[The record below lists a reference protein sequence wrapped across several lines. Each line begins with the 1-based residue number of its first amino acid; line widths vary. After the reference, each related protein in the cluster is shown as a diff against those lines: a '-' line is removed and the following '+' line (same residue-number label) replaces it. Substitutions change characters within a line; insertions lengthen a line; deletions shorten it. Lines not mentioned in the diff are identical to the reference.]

1 MLAIAFSHANFQ
13 FKRVPLA
20 PWHVGC
26 LTSWLC
32 FTHHVR
38 ERPEG
43 CGKMKRRN
51 LKRGFRVQR
60 LEDRRL
66 LAADFAVIELAPVEI
81 SEPEMCQVA
90 ELEVQSDVE
99 DQAEVLDLDSTEFPV
114 DVIDGDEAD
123 LQPVVEAE
131 AEVETG
137 TEDVVEVEVD
147 VESPAHDL
155 GDPVDGTDG
164 FFGSIDAEN
173 PSQSFT
179 ITPSEAGMID
189 IVVASSFGDSE
200 TRMDVTNSNG
210 GVVASTM
217 AEELSGFQMLSFEAE
232 AGETYQLDV
241 SSEDGGEGLF
251 QVTVEHN
258 EIAEPVDLHA
268 DSIGE
273 DSTEI
278 LFNDGASELGG
289 ELELAGD
296 IDTFRFTADS
306 NGKISLGL
314 AELNAENA
322 TELQVQ
328 VFDGAGEAITRG
340 VTNET
345 VGISF
350 DVECDGEYFLAV
362 SAGENQTGSYQLD
375 MNLEADVVEA
385 EPEVVVDQPVDD
397 VVVDEV
403 VDATT
408 ELELAAESQDTATDA
423 SVEVLGSDST
433 PVVEGATNDD
443 VGVLF
448 DIVEGDSYQVRVDS
462 INDIPATYELT
473 LSLTETE
480 ASPVVDSVDEVETTD
495 DTEPVEDLV
504 VVDPVDE
511 SSELGDVAEGDS
523 IDDLI
528 DEELEVCFTDLE
540 GENDEV
546 DSFFAEFNPDSIFT
560 MDNGFELRRR
570 S

>member
-1 MLAIAFSHANFQ
+1 
-13 FKRVPLA
+13 
-20 PWHVGC
+20 
-26 LTSWLC
+26 
-32 FTHHVR
+32 
-38 ERPEG
+38 
-43 CGKMKRRN
+43 MKRRN
-51 LKRGFRVQR
+51 LKRGFRVRR

-232 AGETYQLDV
+232 AGETYHLDV
-241 SSEDGGEGLF
+241 SSEDGGAGLF

-289 ELELAGD
+289 ELELEGD

-385 EPEVVVDQPVDD
+385 EPEVVVDQPVDEI
-397 VVVDEV
+397 VVDEV

-408 ELELAAESQDTATDA
+408 ELELAAESQDTAADA

-433 PVVEGATNDD
+433 PVVEGTTNDD

-448 DIVEGDSYQVRVDS
+448 DVVEGDSYQVRVDS

-528 DEELEVCFTDLE
+528 DEEMEVCFTDLE
-540 GENDEV
+540 GENGEV